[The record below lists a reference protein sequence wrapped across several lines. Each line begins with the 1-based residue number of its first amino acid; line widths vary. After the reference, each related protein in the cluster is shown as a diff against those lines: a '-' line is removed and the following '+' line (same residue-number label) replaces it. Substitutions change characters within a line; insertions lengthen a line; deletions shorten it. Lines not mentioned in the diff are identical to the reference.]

1 MTKSSGT
8 ILDGESR
15 PEGRGAGT
23 APRNTLRETLRTQ
36 LARFDDDAFAALA
49 NKGLLRRARK
59 DLEKEKAEIVEET
72 PALVAMTF
80 AGQRVEFD
88 VRGPSKATCSCPAHG
103 ACQHVLAAAITLASL
118 SVESTDGTAISASL
132 AEAEAPLEP
141 LRKALLEI
149 NSRELRKHAGKAGYR
164 WAWQF
169 VQDIDIEK
177 DLVLS
182 GERNI
187 AIAFRHPPV
196 SFRYM
201 GGDVE
206 ALLPDA
212 DIKQPE
218 KYRVAAVL
226 AFQRAHG
233 KALEPLDERLDK
245 AGSLNLGKDHA
256 LAEET
261 SPALSDSRV
270 RLMAAVR
277 QLAGECVKLGL
288 AHFSPGIHE
297 RFETLAVW
305 AQGAQCYRLALLLRR
320 IADHVEILLA
330 RAGAA
335 DEQRLFD
342 ELAFAYALVSAI
354 ESAAARG
361 EAPAYLIGRA
371 RNEYEEV
378 GRLELLG
385 LGASAWRSASG
396 YLGLTMLFWSP
407 AQQSFY
413 SCTDARPEVQRGF
426 DPVARYK
433 APGPWSGLGAPAA
446 ATGRRIVLTGALT
459 SASGRLSASEKT
471 TATIMPLDSAAF
483 VADLPSHSR
492 WDELARERAARRRS
506 LLAEPQ
512 PLKDW
517 VILRPKRFNRA
528 QFDAV
533 RQMMLWGLVDDDG
546 DVLLVEV
553 PYDKY
558 TANVIERL
566 EQADA
571 QEGVLVVA
579 RLRGGSANFV
589 AEPLSLIRPSAGA
602 NSGLVDSLY
611 FDVASKESF
620 AKRLLSS
627 LSRRSGGSP
636 EGLAAGMSVVPPL
649 LSDARNWLRLLA
661 ERGLAGDVTTGVC
674 DELERRLTRL
684 ASAGFSAFGNCR
696 SGDAAADVLRA
707 QYLCMQYEHLLDD
720 AGELLV

>member
-15 PEGRGAGT
+15 PEGRDAGT

-72 PALVAMTF
+72 PVLVAMTF
-80 AGQRVEFD
+80 AGHRVEFD
-88 VRGPSKATCSCPAHG
+88 ARGPSKATCSCPAHG

-118 SVESTDGTAISASL
+118 SVESTDDSPTSSP
-132 AEAEAPLEP
+132 EADDPLEP

-149 NSRELRKHAGKAGYR
+149 NSLALRKHAGKAGYR

-169 VQDIDIEK
+169 VLDLDIEK
-177 DLVLS
+177 DVVLS

-233 KALEPLDERLDK
+233 KALEPLDERVDRT
-245 AGSLNLGKDHA
+245 GSLNLGKDHA
-256 LAEET
+256 LGEET
-261 SPALSDSRV
+261 SSALSDSRV

-288 AHFSPGIHE
+288 AHFSPGIYE

-320 IADHVEILLA
+320 IADHVEMLLA

-354 ESAAARG
+354 ESAAVRG

-471 TATIMPLDSAAF
+471 TATVMPLDSASF
-483 VADLPSHSR
+483 VADLPLHSR
-492 WDELARERAARRRS
+492 WDALARERAARRRS

-579 RLRGGSANFV
+579 RLRGGSVNFV
-589 AEPLSLIRPSAGA
+589 AEPLSLIRPAGGGD
-602 NSGLVDSLY
+602 SGVVDSLY
-611 FDVASKESF
+611 FDVALKEGF

-627 LSRRSGGSP
+627 LSRRSGASA

-649 LSDARNWLRLLA
+649 LSDARNGLRLLA
-661 ERGLAGDVTTGVC
+661 ERGLAGDVTTGVR
-674 DELERRLTRL
+674 DELEHRLTRL
-684 ASAGFSAFGNCR
+684 ASAGFSAFGNCV

-720 AGELLV
+720 AGEQLV

>member
-23 APRNTLRETLRTQ
+23 PPRNTLRETLRTQ

-59 DLEKEKAEIVEET
+59 DLEKAKAEIVEET
-72 PALVAMTF
+72 PALVAMMF
-80 AGQRVEFD
+80 AGHRIEFD
-88 VRGPSKATCSCPAHG
+88 ARGPSQATCSCPAHG
-103 ACQHVLAAAITLASL
+103 ACQHVLAAAITLASFPL
-118 SVESTDGTAISASL
+118 EAVDPV
-132 AEAEAPLEP
+132 AEAEDPLEP
-141 LRKALLEI
+141 LRKVLLEI
-149 NSRELRKHAGKAGYR
+149 TSGQLRKHAGKAGYR

-169 VQDIDIEK
+169 VQDLDIEK
-177 DLVLS
+177 DVVLS
-182 GERNI
+182 GELNV

-206 ALLPDA
+206 ALLPNA

-218 KYRVAAVL
+218 KYRVAAIL

-233 KALEPLDERLDK
+233 KALERPDEPVDK
-245 AGSLNLGKDHA
+245 TASLNLGKDHA
-256 LAEET
+256 LPDET
-261 SPALSDSRV
+261 SSALLDSRV
-270 RLMAAVR
+270 RLTAAVR

-320 IADHVEILLA
+320 IADHVEMLLA
-330 RAGAA
+330 RAGGA

-342 ELAFAYALVSAI
+342 ELAFAYALVSAL

-361 EAPAYLIGRA
+361 EAPAHLIGRA

-433 APGPWSGLGAPAA
+433 APGPWSGLGAPAM

-459 SASGRLSASEKT
+459 SASGRVSASEKT
-471 TATIMPLDSAAF
+471 TATVMPQDAGAF
-483 VADLPSHSR
+483 VADLPTHSR
-492 WDELARERAARRRS
+492 WGELGRERAARRRS

-528 QFDAV
+528 QFDAA
-533 RQMMLWGLVDDDG
+533 RQIMMWGLVDEEG
-546 DVLLVEV
+546 EVLLAEV
-553 PYDKY
+553 AYDKY

-566 EQADA
+566 EQVDV
-571 QEGVLVVA
+571 QEEVLVVA
-579 RLRGGSANFV
+579 RLRGGSSTFV
-589 AEPLSLIRPSAGA
+589 AEPLSLIRPSASA
-602 NSGLVDSLY
+602 DSWLVDSLY
-611 FDVASKESF
+611 FDAAPKEGF
-620 AKRLLSS
+620 AKRLLAS
-627 LSRRSGGSP
+627 LSRRPAASD
-636 EGLAAGMSVVPPL
+636 EGVAAGVSVVPAL
-649 LSDARNWLRLLA
+649 LSEARNGLRLLA
-661 ERGLAGDVTTGVC
+661 ERGLGGDGTTGVR

-684 ASAGFSAFGNCR
+684 VSAGFSAFGNCI
-696 SGDAAADVLRA
+696 SADAAADVLRV
-707 QYLCMQYEHLLDD
+707 QYVCMQYEHLLDD
-720 AGELLV
+720 SGERVA